1 MRKTIGI
8 LALLIVLFLVGCDPV
23 KVDYTITFDSSGGS
37 EVLSIHVTKVTNTLE
52 MPDDPTRLGYT
63 FDGWFT
69 TQNYDVPWVYS
80 PLNTINITVYAKWLP
95 DEVETFTVTFDSDG
109 GSNVG
114 SIIDNM
120 VLYLQIV
127 NYPRTT
133 VTVHVDGTTILL
145 PNRII
150 FDNHYSDVYWEVHYY
165 LESNSLP
172 VDNIEFYLEADFITV
187 WDGVVT
193 ADLVVYAQI

>member
-8 LALLIVLFLVGCDPV
+8 LALLIVFFGCDQV

-37 EVLSIHVTKVTNTLE
+37 EVLPIHVTKVTNTLE

-69 TQNYDVPWVYS
+69 TQNHDVPWVYS
-80 PLNTINITVYAKWLP
+80 LLNTINIIVYAKWLP
-95 DEVETFTVTFDSDG
+95 YEVETFTVTFDSDG

-145 PNRII
+145 PNMII

>member
-8 LALLIVLFLVGCDPV
+8 LALLIVFFGCDQV

-37 EVLSIHVTKVTNTLE
+37 EVLPIHVTKVTNTLE

-69 TQNYDVPWVYS
+69 TQNHDVPWVYS
-80 PLNTINITVYAKWLP
+80 LLNTINIIVYAKWLP
-95 DEVETFTVTFDSDG
+95 YEVETFTVTFDSDG

-145 PNRII
+145 LNRVI